1 MARSKLARRY
11 RRNSSKDPNRPRT
24 KKMKKKT
31 WRGPVGRPP
40 GVPWTKNPP
49 MLEDFTDMILP
60 GFGGY
65 GATRLLGRITHVQVA
80 KRWPRFGK
88 HAAALSAV
96 AAFGASWFAAHR
108 VKWLAK
114 YHTPIVVGAGIAA
127 LKTLVQ
133 TYLPWLGW
141 MTADVQEGDTRALP
155 GAAANPALEGGMGH
169 TIFDEADAAGQE
181 WATYNDAFDQ
191 GSYRGQQPPHQQPQA
206 AANPADAEA
215 DAAMGD
221 MLQDLGVEDDLGQGI
236 FAN

>member
-11 RRNSSKDPNRPRT
+11 RRNSSSPTKT

-31 WRGPVGRPP
+31 WTGPPGRPP

-49 MLEDFTDMILP
+49 MLEDFTEMILP

-88 HAAALSAV
+88 HAAAISAV
-96 AAFGASWFAAHR
+96 AAFGAAWFAAHR
-108 VKWLAK
+108 VKALSR

-141 MTADVQEGDTRALP
+141 MTADVQDGDTKALP
-155 GAAANPALEGGMGH
+155 APGQTSNGEATAMGH
-169 TIFDEADAAGQE
+169 SIFDEIDDAGPQGSQE
-181 WATYNDAFDQ
+181 WATYNDAFDK
-191 GSYRGQQPPHQQPQA
+191 GSYRDQVPAHPPGGPQSDA
-206 AANPADAEA
+206 AA
-215 DAAMGD
+215 DAAMGE
-221 MLQDLGVEDDLGQGI
+221 MLSELGVEDDLGQGI

>member
-11 RRNSSKDPNRPRT
+11 RRNSTPDKPRSKKLR
-24 KKMKKKT
+24 KKT
-31 WRGPVGRPP
+31 WTGPPGRPP

-49 MLEDFTDMILP
+49 VLEDFTDMILP

-96 AAFGASWFAAHR
+96 AAFGAAWFAAHR
-108 VKWLAK
+108 VKALSR

-155 GAAANPALEGGMGH
+155 PGQTANPGGATSMGH
-169 TIFDEADAAGQE
+169 SIFDEIDDQVPGGEQT
-181 WATYNDAFDQ
+181 WSTYNDAFDQ
-191 GSYRGQQPPHQQPQA
+191 GSYKNQAPAHAPAETPA
-206 AANPADAEA
+206 AADA
-215 DAAMGD
+215 DAAMGE
-221 MLQDLGVEDDLGQGI
+221 MLSELGVEDDLGQGI

>member
-1 MARSKLARRY
+1 MARRSKLARRY
-11 RRNSSKDPNRPRT
+11 RRNTSKDPDRPRT
-24 KKMKKKT
+24 KKLKKKT

-49 MLEDFTDMILP
+49 VLEDFTDMILP

-108 VKWLAK
+108 VKWLAR

-141 MTADVQEGDTRALP
+141 MTADVTDGDTKALP
-155 GAAANPALEGGMGH
+155 PGQQANPAEATSMGH
-169 TIFDEADAAGQE
+169 TIFDEVDSAGQE

-191 GSYRGQQPPHQQPQA
+191 GSYKNQAPAHTPAESPA
-206 AANPADAEA
+206 AADADQ
-215 DAAMGD
+215 AMGE
-221 MLQDLGVEDDLGQGI
+221 MLSELGVEDDLGAGI

>member
-11 RRNSSKDPNRPRT
+11 RRNSSDKTKT
-24 KKMKKKT
+24 KKLKKKT
-31 WRGPVGRPP
+31 WTGPPGRPP

-49 MLEDFTDMILP
+49 VLEDFTDMILP

-88 HAAALSAV
+88 HAAAISAV
-96 AAFGASWFAAHR
+96 AAFGAAWFAAHR
-108 VKWLAK
+108 VKALSR

-141 MTADVQEGDTRALP
+141 MTADVQDGDTKALP
-155 GAAANPALEGGMGH
+155 AGAQANPGETATSMGH
-169 TIFDEADAAGQE
+169 SIFDEIDDAAPQGTQE
-181 WATYNDAFDQ
+181 WATYNDAFDK
-191 GSYRGQQPPHQQPQA
+191 GSYRNQSPAHTAESPA
-206 AANPADAEA
+206 AADA
-215 DAAMGD
+215 DAAMGE
-221 MLQDLGVEDDLGQGI
+221 MLSDLGVEDDLGQGI